1 MTPRTFWIIF
11 IKILGLWLVLGSIT
25 VIPGFIGALSY
36 YGKDRDMRGIL
47 IWVFMFLLL
56 LGIFAGILWLFV
68 FKTEWIIDKLRLDKG
83 FTEEKIDVNIHRST
97 IINIAIIVFGGLML
111 IDALPLLLKEVIQYY
126 QEKEAYNRFTPSPRT
141 GWLFLYFLKVIIG
154 YFLVTYS
161 RVVVNL
167 IERQRKKH

>member
-1 MTPRTFWIIF
+1 MTPRTFWTIF

-25 VIPGFIGALSY
+25 VIPEFIGALSF
-36 YGKDRDMRGIL
+36 YGKDGDMLGIL

-83 FTEEKIDVNIHRST
+83 FTEEKIEVNIHRST

-111 IDALPLLLKEVIQYY
+111 VDALPLLLKEIIQYY
-126 QEKEAYNRFTPSPRT
+126 QEKDAYNKFTPSPRT
-141 GWLFLYFLKVIIG
+141 GWLFFYFLKVIIG
-154 YFLVTYS
+154 YLLVTYS
-161 RVVVNL
+161 KVVVNL
-167 IERQRKKH
+167 IERQRKKR